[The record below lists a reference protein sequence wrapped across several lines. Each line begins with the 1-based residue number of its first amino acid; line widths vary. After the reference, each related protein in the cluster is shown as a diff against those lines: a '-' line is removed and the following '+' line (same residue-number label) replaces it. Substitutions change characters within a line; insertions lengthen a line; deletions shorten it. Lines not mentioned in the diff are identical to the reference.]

1 MANMKSETKKWKQ
14 REKMLNHSSMV
25 GDKPEPTQAPSGQK
39 KPDSKKG
46 KGPNIQISHKKNLLV
61 AQQQTN

>member
-39 KPDSKKG
+39 KPDSKTG
-46 KGPNIQISHKKNLLV
+46 YGQNLEFSHKRKLFV
-61 AQQQTN
+61 AQQQTI